1 MASVNWEDEDEFEV
15 VNEDG
20 FVYKRRKRYH
30 LDPTAS
36 IAQKQKDPVVEEKN
50 RLLRKKKV
58 LMKIKDKYQNEINQ
72 WELLSNTLKEMQQQ
86 NQPKHQDSCATTAL
100 IDSGDPLVVSSDP
113 TCRPLVDQL
122 LVQDFGRPSTKTT
135 LIKVQAWKGT
145 SRGCNGPGLATVS
158 GLHLWQ
164 MSQDEAYSC
173 TSFFMRGQ

>member
-72 WELLSNTLKEMQQQ
+72 WELLSNTLKEMQQK

-122 LVQDFGRPSTKTT
+122 LVQVEAQEAVIGNISKLCDIVDAVWTAQEEKMKQSVLDLPVWAHTPSE
-135 LIKVQAWKGT
+135 LISSLCA
-145 SRGCNGPGLATVS
+145 
-158 GLHLWQ
+158 
-164 MSQDEAYSC
+164 E
-173 TSFFMRGQ
+173 